1 MNAPHAHLPDVR
13 SMVSTARRGRLWRV
27 LSVVLLVA
35 WFIAG
40 AGYLFVR
47 EVLVPRV
54 GEFREEVAGAISAA
68 AGLPVSI
75 EGLAADLS
83 GLRPRLHLAG
93 FELKDNA
100 GRPALRL
107 ESIDATLSWSSLLRV
122 EPHFHRI
129 ELTGPVLAMRRE
141 VDGAIYIAGVRI
153 DPEET
158 AGGTLADWLF
168 AQREIVVRD
177 ASLGW
182 TDALR
187 GAPELNL
194 AGVQFRL
201 LRSGPRYQFALQ
213 AHAPAELAPMVEV
226 RGDMASRTPADPSSW
241 LGQVYL
247 AADDASLGGWRTWID
262 YPVALAGEGGVRA
275 WVGLGD
281 GGINALAVDL
291 ALDDVHTRLGDDL
304 PVLELAGVRGRLSGR
319 RTPDGMEFSAR
330 GLELATVD
338 GLAIAPTDLDLVLHG
353 TGDGTPDGGKFTS
366 GRLDFRVLSNL
377 ATHLPFD
384 QVVRQRLGAFA
395 PQGTLDDLRLEWRGP
410 PERLETWKIH
420 ARFDGIA
427 LNPQG
432 ALPGLAGMSG
442 ELEGDERNGRFRIA
456 GQNAALELPAVFPE
470 SHIGFSSLRADGRWT
485 QSAGRLEIALDSA
498 NFENPDAT
506 GTASGRYWP
515 AAEGAGEIDLNARL
529 TRAESSAVWRYLP
542 HVVNDETRT
551 WLRHGIVGGRVPD
564 ARLRLKGKLDDFPF
578 RDRKSGEFLVTTRVF
593 GARLDYAEGWPS
605 ITNIDGEVRFDG
617 PGMRITAD
625 RARIFGV
632 ALANVVADVPDLD
645 APGGEIM
652 SIHGRAAG
660 PTADFL
666 RFVSESP
673 VSRRIDGFT
682 DAMRAE
688 GTGALDLK
696 LVLPLRHIDTS
707 TVKGEYRFAA
717 NRLTVVD
724 GLPPLTEAAGVVRF
738 TENVLEIPEA
748 RARLYGEPLQ
758 LAAHTAKDGGV
769 LFDAR
774 GAFKVQ
780 AVREAHDWPGLDH
793 LSGGTEWQANI
804 DVRSQGTR
812 VVVDSALA
820 GVASSLPEPL
830 NKSATA
836 AWPLRVTLDFPANG
850 KSESL
855 SVALEGRGDL
865 LLERR
870 REGDAW
876 GATRG
881 GVGVHAGIPA
891 GESGFAIAAKL
902 DELDIDAWRKV
913 LDAATAGERKDAQ
926 AGGSIAVAG
935 VDLRAKRLTGF
946 GQELG
951 DAHITARA
959 DDGGWKGRIDSRE
972 AEGDFDWRDG
982 GDGTL
987 RARLKRLV
995 LAGNHDAA
1003 EDAPDALE
1011 SVAEA
1016 EEPPRRLPALD
1027 VVVDRF
1033 SLRGIEF
1040 GRLELQARNRGGMWH
1055 LDSVSLAN
1063 PDGKLGGSGLWR
1075 PGTRPQTDLDFRLE
1089 ARDIGQLASRL
1100 GYGEV
1105 VRGGKAVL
1113 AGKIAWRGAPTRIHY
1128 PSLTGTMMVEAEDG
1142 QFRKLNPGMGRL
1154 LGVLSLQSL
1163 PRRLTLD
1170 FRDVFSEGFAFD
1182 SISGSI
1188 KAASGQLR
1196 TDDLQIRGPSARV
1209 RMSGSVDLEDETQDL
1224 RVRVQPTLA
1233 ESVALGAAAGL
1244 INPVA
1249 GVVAYVAQKALSDPI
1264 ERMFAFSYS
1273 ITGNWADPKVEKLSA
1288 ANSATADSSKQE

>member
-13 SMVSTARRGRLWRV
+13 NIVATARRGRLWRV
-27 LSVVLLVA
+27 LSVVVLVA
-35 WFIAG
+35 WFVAG
-40 AGYLFVR
+40 AGFLLVR

-54 GEFREEVAGAISAA
+54 GEFRAEVADAISAA

-75 EGLAADLS
+75 ENLSADLS
-83 GLRPRLHLAG
+83 GVRPRLHLAG
-93 FELKDNA
+93 VELKDA
-100 GRPALRL
+100 SGRPALRL
-107 ESIDATLSWSSLLRV
+107 ESVDATLSWSSLLRA

-129 ELTGPVLAMRRE
+129 ELKGPVLAMRRE
-141 VDGAIYIAGVRI
+141 VDGAIYVAGVRI
-153 DPEET
+153 DPE
-158 AGGTLADWLF
+158 ASADGTLADWLF

-177 ASLGW
+177 ASVGW

-226 RGDMASRTPADPSSW
+226 RGDLESRTPADPSSW
-241 LGQVYL
+241 AGQLYL
-247 AADDASLGGWRTWID
+247 AADEASLGGWRTWID
-262 YPVALAGEGGVRA
+262 YPVALAGEGGVHA
-275 WVGLGD
+275 WVGVD
-281 GGINALAVDL
+281 KGGIESLAVDL
-291 ALDDVHTRLGDDL
+291 ALDDVNTRLGDDL
-304 PVLELAGVRGRLSGR
+304 PVLELAGVRGRLAGR
-319 RTPDGMEFSAR
+319 RTPDGMEFSAH
-330 GLELATVD
+330 GLELSTVD
-338 GLAIAPTDLDLVLHG
+338 GLVVAPTDMDLTLRG
-353 TGDGTPDGGKFTS
+353 TDDGTPDGGKFTS
-366 GRLDFRVLSNL
+366 GRLDFRVLSEL
-377 ATHLPFD
+377 AAHLPFD
-384 QVVRQRLGAFA
+384 PAVRERLGAFA

-410 PERLETWKIH
+410 PEQLETWKLH
-420 ARFDGIA
+420 ARFDGIG

-432 ALPGLAGMSG
+432 VLPGLAGMSG
-442 ELEGDERNGRFRIA
+442 EVEGDERGGRFRIA

-498 NFENPDAT
+498 SFENPDAT

-515 AAEGAGEIDLNARL
+515 AAEGAGEIDLSARL
-529 TRAESSAVWRYLP
+529 TRAESGAVWRYLP

-564 ARLRLKGKLDDFPF
+564 ARLRLRGNLDDFPF

-605 ITNIDGEVRFDG
+605 ITDIDGEVRFEG

-632 ALANVVADVPDLD
+632 ALAKVVADVPDLD

-652 SIHGRAAG
+652 SIHGRASG

-696 LVLPLRHIDTS
+696 LVLPLRNIDAS

-717 NRLTVVD
+717 NRLAVVE

-738 TENVLEIPEA
+738 TENDLAIPEA
-748 RARLYGEPLQ
+748 RARLYGEPMQ
-758 LAAHTAKDGGV
+758 LMASTAKDGGV
-769 LFDAR
+769 VFDAR
-774 GAFKVQ
+774 GGLKVQ

-793 LSGGTEWQANI
+793 LSGGSAWQANI

-812 VVVDSALA
+812 VVVDSTLA

-855 SVALEGRGDL
+855 GIALEGRGEL

-876 GATRG
+876 GAARG
-881 GVGVHAGIPA
+881 GVGVHAGVPA

-902 DELDIDAWRKV
+902 DELDVDAWRKV
-913 LDAATAGERKDAQ
+913 FDAAAAGVHKDEPD
-926 AGGSIAVAG
+926 GGAVAVSA
-935 VDLRAKRLTGF
+935 VDLRAKRLIGF
-946 GQELG
+946 GHELG
-951 DAHITARA
+951 DAHLSVRSDA
-959 DDGGWKGRIDSRE
+959 GGWKGRIESRE
-972 AEGDFDWRDG
+972 AEGEFDWREG

-995 LAGNHDAA
+995 LGASHDAA
-1003 EDAPDALE
+1003 PETADA
-1011 SVAEA
+1011 AEGGA
-1016 EEPPRRLPALD
+1016 DTDEPPRRLPALD
-1027 VVVDRF
+1027 VVVERF

-1040 GRLELQARNRGGMWH
+1040 GRLELQARNRSGMWH
-1055 LDSVSLAN
+1055 LESVSLAN
-1063 PDGKLGGSGLWR
+1063 PDGSLGGSGLWR

-1113 AGKIAWRGAPTRIHY
+1113 AGKLAWRGAPTRIHY

-1233 ESVALGAAAGL
+1233 ESVALGTAAGL

-1264 ERMFAFSYS
+1264 EKMFAFSYS

-1288 ANSATADSSKQE
+1288 ASSGTADPSKQE

>member
-1 MNAPHAHLPDVR
+1 
-13 SMVSTARRGRLWRV
+13 MVSTARRGRPWRV
-27 LSVVLLVA
+27 LSVVLLVV
-35 WFIAG
+35 WFVAG
-40 AGYLFVR
+40 AGFLVVR

-54 GEFREEVAGAISAA
+54 GEFREDVAGAIASAV
-68 AGLPVSI
+68 GLPVSI
-75 EGLAADLS
+75 EGLSADLS
-83 GLRPRLHLAG
+83 GVRPRLHLTG
-93 FELKDNA
+93 FELKDSA

-107 ESIDATLSWSSLLRV
+107 ESIEATLSWSSLLRA

-129 ELTGPVLAMRRE
+129 ELKSPVLAMRRE
-141 VDGAIYIAGVRI
+141 VDGAIYIAGVRV

-158 AGGTLADWLF
+158 SGGSLADWLF

-213 AHAPAELAPMVEV
+213 AQAPAELAPMVVV
-226 RGDMASRTPADPSSW
+226 RGELESRTPADPSSW
-241 LGQVYL
+241 MGQLYL
-247 AADDASLGGWRTWID
+247 AADEASLGGWRTWID

-275 WVGLGD
+275 WVGVGG
-281 GGINALAVDL
+281 GGINSLAVDL
-291 ALDDVHTRLGDDL
+291 ALDEVSTRLGDEL

-319 RTPDGMEFSAR
+319 RTADGMEFSAR
-330 GLELATVD
+330 GLQLATDD
-338 GLAIAPTDLDLVLHG
+338 GLTVAPTDLDLVLHG
-353 TGDGTPDGGKFTS
+353 TGDGAPDGGKFTS

-377 ATHLPFD
+377 AAHLPFD
-384 QVVRQRLGAFA
+384 PAVRERLGAFA
-395 PQGTLDDLRLEWRGP
+395 PQGTLDDLRLEWRGAP
-410 PERLETWKIH
+410 DRLESWKVR
-420 ARFDGIA
+420 ARFDGIG

-432 ALPGLAGMSG
+432 VLPGLAGMSG
-442 ELEGDERNGRFRIA
+442 EIEGDERGGRFRIA

-470 SHIGFSSLRADGRWT
+470 SRIGFSTLRADGRWT

-498 NFENPDAT
+498 SFENPDAT

-515 AAEGAGEIDLNARL
+515 AAEGAGEIDLTARL
-529 TRAESSAVWRYLP
+529 TRAESGAVWRYLP

-564 ARLRLKGKLDDFPF
+564 ARLRLKGNLDDFPF

-660 PTADFL
+660 ATADFL

-688 GTGALDLK
+688 GTGALDLR

-707 TVKGEYRFAA
+707 TVKGEYHFAA

-738 TENVLEIPEA
+738 TESDLAIPEA
-748 RARLYGEPLQ
+748 RARLYGEPMQ

-769 LFDAR
+769 VFDAR
-774 GAFKVQ
+774 GALKVQ

-793 LSGGTEWQANI
+793 LSGGAEWRANI
-804 DVRSQGTR
+804 DVRSQGTH
-812 VVVDSALA
+812 VVVDSTLA

-830 NKSATA
+830 NKSASA
-836 AWPLRVTLDFPANG
+836 AWPLHVMLDFPANG

-855 SVALEGRGDL
+855 RVALEGRGEL
-865 LLERR
+865 QLERR
-870 REGDAW
+870 REGDTW
-876 GATRG
+876 GAARG

-891 GESGFAIAAKL
+891 SEPGFAVAAKL
-902 DELDIDAWRKV
+902 DEFDIDAWRKV
-913 LDAATAGERKDAQ
+913 LDAAGAGEQKDTPARPP
-926 AGGSIAVAG
+926 IAVAG
-935 VDLRAKRLTGF
+935 LDLRAKRLTGF
-946 GQELG
+946 GHELG
-951 DAHITARA
+951 DAHLSVRA
-959 DDGGWKGRIDSRE
+959 DDGGWKGRIESRE
-972 AEGDFDWRDG
+972 AEGEFDWREG

-995 LAGNHDAA
+995 LGGNHDAA
-1003 EDAPDALE
+1003 DAPAAAE
-1011 SVAEA
+1011 SAA
-1016 EEPPRRLPALD
+1016 DDEEPPRRLPALD

-1075 PGTRPQTDLDFRLE
+1075 PGVRPQTDLDFRLE
-1089 ARDIGQLASRL
+1089 ARDAGQLASRL

-1105 VRGGKAVL
+1105 LRGGKAVL
-1113 AGKIAWRGAPTRIHY
+1113 AGKVAWRGAPTRIHY
-1128 PSLTGTMMVEAEDG
+1128 PSLTGTMTIEAEDG

-1196 TDDLQIRGPSARV
+1196 TEDLQIRGPSARV

-1264 ERMFAFSYS
+1264 EKMFAFSYS
-1273 ITGNWADPKVEKLSA
+1273 ITGNWADPKVEKISVTPPGA
-1288 ANSATADSSKQE
+1288 ADSSKQE